1 MYPPTPSSYRNKI
14 IILTA
19 LITMVVTSMI
29 WVGIGAIG
37 YWYAYAEPPSFEL
50 QIDHP
55 ETMQLGEVVEVKVS
69 VRNNG
74 ANDVEL
80 ANVDFYDELM
90 NGFEI
95 IDLTPKPS
103 SQEKLW
109 GYHSYNIR
117 KKLAP
122 GDVYDLTL
130 KMRAKEA
137 GLWAGDIDACNM
149 MQNMVTHYTEIE
161 VVDNTAE
168 KGATSEE

>member
-19 LITMVVTSMI
+19 LITMFVTSMI

-55 ETMQLGEVVEVKVS
+55 ETVQLGEVVDVKVS

-95 IDLTPKPS
+95 IDVTPRPS

-122 GDVYDLTL
+122 GDVCDLTL

-149 MQNMVTHYTEIE
+149 MQTMVTHYTDIE

-168 KGATSEE
+168 KGVPSEE